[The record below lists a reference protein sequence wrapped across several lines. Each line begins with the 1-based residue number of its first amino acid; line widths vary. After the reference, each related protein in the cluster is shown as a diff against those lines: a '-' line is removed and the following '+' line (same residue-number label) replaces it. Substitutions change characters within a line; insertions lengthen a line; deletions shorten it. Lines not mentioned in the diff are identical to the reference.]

1 MKTPVNRILLT
12 LIFAL
17 FVVSIS
23 AQDKT
28 LVGKVTTFDSIP
40 LIGVNI
46 EVASTGRNVQT
57 DSLGRFQLFCNPKDK
72 LKFQADGFYTEK
84 VKVEKGI
91 RMILVNMNLK
101 KGQNNLEL
109 AERYVNV
116 GYGYVSSQDL
126 LYAVSHA
133 NRKDIDFSKYDNML
147 DAIQAQF
154 PGVIVENGNIII
166 RGTTT
171 LYGAQGDAATVVIDG
186 MISTSYDLANMSP
199 LDVKSIDVLKDGS
212 SSVYGSRSGNG
223 VVIIETI
230 KGGNK

>member
-1 MKTPVNRILLT
+1 MNIQMKRFSLAIVFSVFIITV
-12 LIFAL
+12 AG
-17 FVVSIS
+17 
-23 AQDKT
+23 QDKT

-46 EVASTGRNVQT
+46 EVKSTGRSVQT

-72 LKFQADGFYTEK
+72 IILRANGFYPQK
-84 VKVEKGI
+84 VRVDQGI
-91 RMILVNMNLK
+91 RMLLINMNLK

-116 GYGYVSSQDL
+116 GYGYVSTKEL

-133 NRKDIDFSKYDNML
+133 NRKDIDFSKYDNVL

-154 PGVIVENGNIII
+154 PGVVVENGQVIV

-171 LYGAQGDAATVVIDG
+171 LYGTQGNAATVVIDG
-186 MISTSYDLANMSP
+186 MIASSGDLVNISP
-199 LDVKSIDVLKDGS
+199 HDVKSIDVLKDGS

-223 VVIIETI
+223 VVIVETI
-230 KGGNK
+230 KGGEK